1 MQEGKQHRGLRIVLG
16 LAGFVLLVAGFR
28 AAAELILPIL
38 AALFLALLAIPPMR
52 RLERHRVPSALAMA
66 IVVTAATMVVLL
78 VSIVIGRSITEFQDA
93 LPFYQDRLNEIF
105 VDAVAWL
112 SGRGVEIDTATII
125 SRLDSGSIM
134 RLVGNTASGLLAALS
149 NVVLVMLTMV
159 FMLLEAQSL
168 PGKIRAALGNPDAD
182 LSGFS
187 TAAQRVQKYLAIKAG
202 MSMATGLL
210 VGILCAAFGVD
221 FPLLWALIAFLFN
234 FVPNI
239 GSIIAAVPA
248 VLLTL
253 IMYGPGRALI
263 VGLGYL
269 AINMV
274 LGNII
279 EPRLMGRRLGLS
291 TLVVFLSMLFWGWV
305 WGPLGM
311 LLSVPLTVILKILL
325 EHSGDFRWLSVL
337 LGPGDEPPV
346 R

>member
-1 MQEGKQHRGLRIVLG
+1 MHEGNQNRGLRVVLG
-16 LAGFVLLVAGFR
+16 LAGFVLVVAGFR

-38 AALFLALLAIPPMR
+38 VALFLALLAVPPMR
-52 RLERHRVPSALAMA
+52 RLERHGVPSVLAMT
-66 IVVTAATMVVLL
+66 IVVTAATMFVLL
-78 VSIVIGRSITEFQDA
+78 ISIVIGRSITEFQDA
-93 LPFYQDRLNEIF
+93 LPFYQARLNEIF

-134 RLVGNTASGLLAALS
+134 RLVGNTVSGLLAALS

-168 PGKIRAALGNPDAD
+168 AGKIRAAMGNPDAD
-182 LSGFS
+182 LSEFS
-187 TAAQRVQKYLAIKAG
+187 TAAQRVQKYLAIKAWV
-202 MSMATGLL
+202 SLVTGLL
-210 VGILCAAFGVD
+210 VAILCAACGVD

-253 IMYGPGRALI
+253 VVHGPGRALI
-263 VGLGYL
+263 VSLGYL

-279 EPRLMGRRLGLS
+279 EPRFMGQRLGLS

-325 EHSGDFRWLSVL
+325 EHSDDFRWLSVL
-337 LGPGDEPPV
+337 LGPGGEPPA